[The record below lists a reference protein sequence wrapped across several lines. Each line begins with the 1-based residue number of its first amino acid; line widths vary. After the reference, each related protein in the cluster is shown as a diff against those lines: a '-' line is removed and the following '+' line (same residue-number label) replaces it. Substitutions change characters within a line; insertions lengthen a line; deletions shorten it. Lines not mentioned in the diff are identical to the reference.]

1 MAKRIKIG
9 APVNDAE
16 VWGFDLL
23 ECELPDSWLLITNV
37 ELPTSTGQLLE
48 IDAIVFGDKAIY
60 LVDIKGYS
68 GQVLVDANVWIRDDR
83 RIDNPLAKANQISR
97 IYASRIRENLAPGE
111 HSPWCQG
118 VVFLT
123 GQRGAALSLRKSQD
137 TLSVFGPDE
146 IIAGLTDEHYVTSQY
161 KHQLTASQRERAVDV
176 LGRLGRLPDGPTQI
190 AGFNRIRKLG
200 TKDGVEQWLA
210 TSNRGELRTDWIL
223 KEVDLTAGTEVCRV
237 AAESLK
243 AEYIRYQQLNGVPGV
258 AICAPLV
265 SDGERLVLPIRQP
278 VGERLDALKSDAINR
293 EAALQALRT
302 LLSAA
307 EQFEQRGLGHVALP
321 ADRIFLGEG
330 GSVTLLA
337 SGEHQGAGST
347 AREVLV
353 LFWERFGVLVASEA
367 ISQWFNTGGGSSD
380 FETLR
385 FLIASDLTGR
395 TSVARDETK
404 IAAGELLLGR
414 YRLESCLEK
423 AGPVQTWK
431 ATHEAGSFDAVCTI
445 VSSATERWGTAQQGL
460 SRLLQG
466 FHPNVERVFDIE
478 YLPDDD
484 LYLVNRAWVE
494 GDSITEVDDPSIVE
508 TALITSLQA
517 LGYLHS
523 LDILHRRICPE
534 HVLLQ
539 GEGPMLIAL
548 SALPLD
554 ELVDSMPGYV
564 HESVAEEGWS
574 PRADLWALVK
584 TFLDTQPAALLSL
597 DGDTAEQLAT
607 FVADPDSVEIGSDY
621 VAAFGLQSR
630 KLITELPS
638 ELSCEWKISIGY
650 MTFVVLDMLNDGQP
664 RSRNQIVLNALRS
677 RRISGNKI
685 NKGSMSSTVS
695 RLKSAGIAEEYGK
708 KIRLTDVFMKAWH
721 SYND

>member
-16 VWGFDLL
+16 AWGFDLL
-23 ECELPDSWLLITNV
+23 ERELPPEWLLITNV
-37 ELPTSTGQLLE
+37 ELPASTGQLLE

-60 LVDIKGYS
+60 LIDIKGYS
-68 GQVLVDANVWIRDDR
+68 GQVFVDANVWLRDDR

-111 HSPWCQG
+111 YSPWCQG

-123 GQRGAALSLRKSQD
+123 GQRGQSLSLRKSQD

-146 IIAGLTDEHYVTSQY
+146 IIAGLTDERYITSQY
-161 KHQLTASQRERAVDV
+161 KHALSASQRKVALDV
-176 LGRLGRLPDGPTQI
+176 LGRLGRLPAGPDQI

-223 KEVDLTAGTEVCRV
+223 KEVDLTAGTEKSQV

-278 VGERLDALKSDAINR
+278 VGERLDALKSDAIDR
-293 EAALQALRT
+293 EAALKALRT

-307 EQFEQRGLGHVALP
+307 EQFEQRGLGHVALA
-321 ADRIFLGEG
+321 ADRVFLGEG
-330 GSVTLLA
+330 GLVTLLA
-337 SGEHQGAGST
+337 SGEHQGAESA
-347 AREVLV
+347 ARDVLA
-353 LFWERFGVLVASEA
+353 LFWEKIGALVASDA
-367 ISQWFNTGGGSSD
+367 IGRWFNIGGESSD

-385 FLIASDLTGR
+385 FLIASELTGR
-395 TSVARDETK
+395 TSVVRDETK

-445 VSSATERWGTAQQGL
+445 VSSATERWGAAQQRL

-494 GDSITEVDDPSIVE
+494 GDSIAEIDDPSIVE
-508 TALITSLQA
+508 KALITSLRA

-539 GEGPMLIAL
+539 GEAPMLIAL
-548 SALPLD
+548 SALPRD

-584 TFLDTQPAALLSL
+584 TFLDTQPAALQSL
-597 DGDTAEQLAT
+597 DGDAAKQLAT

-638 ELSCEWKISIGY
+638 ALSREWKISIGY

-685 NKGSMSSTVS
+685 NKGSMNSTVS
-695 RLKSAGIAEEYGK
+695 RLKSAGIAEDYGK
-708 KIRLTDVFMKAWH
+708 KIRLTDAFRKAWL
-721 SYND
+721 SYNV

>member
-1 MAKRIKIG
+1 M
-9 APVNDAE
+9 
-16 VWGFDLL
+16 
-23 ECELPDSWLLITNV
+23 
-37 ELPTSTGQLLE
+37 
-48 IDAIVFGDKAIY
+48 
-60 LVDIKGYS
+60 
-68 GQVLVDANVWIRDDR
+68 DANVWIRDER
-83 RIDNPLAKANQISR
+83 RIDNPLAKTNQISR

-123 GQRGAALSLRKSQD
+123 GQRGKALSLRKSQD
-137 TLSVFGPDE
+137 TLSVFGPDQ
-146 IIAGLTDEHYVTSQY
+146 IITGLTDERYVTSQY
-161 KHQLTASQRERAVDV
+161 KHSLSAAQRELALDV
-176 LGRLGRLPDGPTQI
+176 LGRLGRLPAGPDSI

-223 KEVDLTAGTEVCRV
+223 KEVDLTAGTEKSQV

-278 VGERLDALKSDAINR
+278 VGERLDALKSDAIDR

-302 LLSAA
+302 LLSAV
-307 EQFEQRGLGHVALP
+307 EQFEQRGLGHVALAP
-321 ADRIFLGEG
+321 ERVFLGEG
-330 GSVTLLA
+330 GLVTLLA
-337 SGEHQGAGST
+337 SGEHQCAESA
-347 AREVLV
+347 ARDVLT
-353 LFWERFGVLVASEA
+353 LFWEKMGPLVASDA
-367 ISQWFNTGGGSSD
+367 IGQWFKTAGESSE

-385 FLIASDLTGR
+385 FLIASELTGK

-445 VSSATERWGTAQQGL
+445 VSSAAERWGAAQQRL

-478 YLPDDD
+478 YLSDDD
-484 LYLVNRAWVE
+484 FYLVNRAWVE
-494 GDSITEVDDPSIVE
+494 GDSIAEIDDPSIVE
-508 TALITSLQA
+508 KALIKSLQA

-539 GEGPMLIAL
+539 GEAPMLIAL
-548 SALPLD
+548 SPLPRD

-584 TFLDTQPAALLSL
+584 TFLDTQPAALQSL
-597 DGDTAEQLAT
+597 NGGAAEQLAT

-621 VAAFGLQSR
+621 VAAFGLQP
-630 KLITELPS
+630 KEFLTDLPPELAS
-638 ELSCEWKISIGY
+638 AWGISKGY
-650 MTFVVLDMLNDGQP
+650 MTFLVLDMLNDGQP

-677 RRISGNKI
+677 RRIAGNKT
-685 NKGSMSSTVS
+685 NRSSMSATVS
-695 RLKSAGIAEEYGK
+695 RLKSAGVAEDHGK
-708 KIRLTDVFMKAWH
+708 KVRLTQDFLSAWEAGINRA
-721 SYND
+721 SEASEL

>member
-23 ECELPDSWLLITNV
+23 ERELPPEWLLITNV

-68 GQVLVDANVWIRDDR
+68 GQVLVDANIWLHDDR

-111 HSPWCQG
+111 YSPWCQG
-118 VVFLT
+118 MVFLT
-123 GQRGAALSLRKSQD
+123 GQRGGALSLRKSQD
-137 TLSVFGPDE
+137 ALSVFGPDQ
-146 IIAGLTDEHYVTSQY
+146 IIAGLTDERYVTSQY
-161 KHQLTASQRERAVDV
+161 KHPLSGSQRERAIDV
-176 LGRLGRLPDGPTQI
+176 LGRLGRLPEGPDQI
-190 AGFNRIRKLG
+190 AGFNRIRKLEA
-200 TKDGVEQWLA
+200 KDGVEQWLA
-210 TSNRGELRTDWIL
+210 TSNRSELRSDWIL
-223 KEVDLTAGTEVCRV
+223 KEVDLTAGTEECQV

-243 AEYIRYQQLNGVPGV
+243 AEYIRYQQLSGVPGV

-278 VGERLDALKSDAINR
+278 VGERLSALKSDAIDR

-302 LLSAA
+302 LVSAA
-307 EQFEQRGLGHVALP
+307 EQFEQRGLGHVALS
-321 ADRIFLGEG
+321 ADRVFLGEG
-330 GSVTLLA
+330 GLVTLLA
-337 SGEHQGAGST
+337 SGEHRGAEST
-347 AREVLV
+347 ARDVLAF
-353 LFWERFGVLVASEA
+353 FWGKIGVLVASAA
-367 ISQWFNTGGGSSD
+367 ISQWFNSAGDSSD

-385 FLIASDLTGR
+385 FLIASELTGR
-395 TSVARDETK
+395 TSVAREKTK

-414 YRLESCLEK
+414 YRLESCLEE

-431 ATHEAGSFDAVCTI
+431 ATHEAGRFGAVCTI
-445 VSSATERWGTAQQGL
+445 VASATERWSAAQERL
-460 SRLLQG
+460 SRLLQS

-494 GDSITEVDDPSIVE
+494 GDSIAETDDPAVVE
-508 TALITSLQA
+508 KALITSLQA
-517 LGYLHS
+517 LAYLHS

-534 HVLLQ
+534 HVLLH
-539 GEGPMLIAL
+539 GEAPMLIAL
-548 SALPLD
+548 SALPRD

-584 TFLDTQPAALLSL
+584 TFLDTQSTALQSL
-597 DGDTAEQLAT
+597 NGGAAEQLAA
-607 FVADPDSVEIGSDY
+607 FVADPDSVEIGSEY
-621 VAAFGLQSR
+621 VSTFGLQP
-630 KLITELPS
+630 KELLTELPPKLAS
-638 ELSCEWKISIGY
+638 AWGISKGY
-650 MTFVVLDMLNDGQP
+650 MSFLVLDMLNDGQP

-677 RRISGNKI
+677 RRIAGNKT
-685 NKGSMSSTVS
+685 NRSSMSATVS
-695 RLKSAGIAEEYGK
+695 RLKSAGIAEDYGK
-708 KIRLTDVFMKAWH
+708 KLRLTQNFMDAWH
-721 SYND
+721 SIMK